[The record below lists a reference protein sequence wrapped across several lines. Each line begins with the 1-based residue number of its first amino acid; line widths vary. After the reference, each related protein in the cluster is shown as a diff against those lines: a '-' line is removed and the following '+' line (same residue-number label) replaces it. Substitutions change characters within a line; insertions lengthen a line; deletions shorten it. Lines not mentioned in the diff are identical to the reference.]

1 MKSAFSKISK
11 IKKQKLNTIE
21 NEIMR
26 IQLDIM
32 RLEQAIKEIYE
43 HIKKLE
49 MPSRGSVVLL
59 NFYQEKRQLLN
70 KQKHELD
77 QRLEAKRERLT
88 EKQTAYKDAQI
99 DFEKIKYLEDQ
110 ELMSKI
116 KKIKKDE
123 QKELDEMANIL
134 QYKR

>member
-1 MKSAFSKISK
+1 M
-11 IKKQKLNTIE
+11 IE

-32 RLEQAIKEIYE
+32 RLENGIKEVYE

-49 MPSRGSVVLL
+49 MPSRGSAGLL

-70 KQKHELD
+70 KQKHDLD
-77 QRLEAKRERLT
+77 QKLETKKEMLT
-88 EKQTAYKDAQI
+88 EKQTAYKYAQI

-110 ELMSKI
+110 ELMIKI
-116 KKIKKDE
+116 EKIKKDE